1 MSFTPLPE
9 SIVFFHTAWYY
20 NIESTIYKI
29 LFLSGEIM
37 MAVGERCFFP
47 HLGANS
53 ISLKELCSCPLVVY
67 RRWEGVPNRLFA
79 PDSPD
84 YLYVSDDARTSRLT
98 VSPKRQKQ
106 PAPYPRDRHAPV
118 TPRFPRE
125 TVPSRNN

>member
-1 MSFTPLPE
+1 
-9 SIVFFHTAWYY
+9 
-20 NIESTIYKI
+20 
-29 LFLSGEIM
+29 M

-47 HLGANS
+47 HPGANS
-53 ISLKELCSCPLVVY
+53 ISLRNCAPVPWFVY

-84 YLYVSDDARTSRLT
+84 YLCVSDDARTSRLT

-106 PAPYPRDRHAPV
+106 PALIQRDRHAPV